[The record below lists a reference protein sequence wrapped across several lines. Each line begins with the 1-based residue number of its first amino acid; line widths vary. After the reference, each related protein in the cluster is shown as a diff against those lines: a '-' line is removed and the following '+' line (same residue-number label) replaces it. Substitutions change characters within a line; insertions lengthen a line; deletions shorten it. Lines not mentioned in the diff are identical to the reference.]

1 MKDKQTRDRQ
11 IAEVLRRATEGLDED
26 ASHLVRSVPTMMAEA
41 RRRAEA
47 RAAAQV
53 DPLAAM
59 DAAARAWAPRLALAT
74 LAPVIFAVFLLVTGS
89 GGSDS
94 VATGGDDTLDR
105 LFLTGGYSEEA
116 GDGQQS
122 DPVYEA
128 LFGETQDHG

>member
-11 IAEVLRRATEGLDED
+11 IAEVLRRATQGLDD
-26 ASHLVRSVPTMMAEA
+26 DPSHLVRAVPTMMAEA
-41 RRRAEA
+41 RRRSEA
-47 RAAAQV
+47 RVAP
-53 DPLAAM
+53 DSLAAM

-74 LAPVIFAVFLLVTGS
+74 LAPVVFAVFLLVTDTGGS
-89 GGSDS
+89 GSVAGGSDDS
-94 VATGGDDTLDR
+94 LDR